1 MIDINLEEFNA
12 KFEGELIAYL
22 KNLFHQHLFIDEPRM
37 DSTRNLT
44 VRLLTFLLRITFA
57 FNQNGKHLSWSLVTG
72 FQLVWINPTLSN
84 RHQTSISQ
92 TIWKHNGGALFTKCS
107 SFQIRNTYEKGINT
121 VLPPPQMLR
130 LKVVCWPSSALLGR
144 TYHQCLDF
152 LTVGYLLGLNNVETF
167 LEKCC
172 RLHWFF
178 KWSATFFY
186 YWTTSQVILICPSG
200 CVRHQLHQR
209 LWHCLLTFSPQYSP
223 KYQPLYISIS
233 GA

>member
-92 TIWKHNGGALFTKCS
+92 TIWKHNGGDLFTKCS

-121 VLPPPQMLR
+121 VLPPPLNVATKSCMLAFI
-130 LKVVCWPSSALLGR
+130 SAAG
-144 TYHQCLDF
+144 THIPPVFGCLDRG
-152 LTVGYLLGLNNVETF
+152 VSVRVE
-167 LEKCC
+167 
-172 RLHWFF
+172 
-178 KWSATFFY
+178 
-186 YWTTSQVILICPSG
+186 
-200 CVRHQLHQR
+200 
-209 LWHCLLTFSPQYSP
+209 
-223 KYQPLYISIS
+223 
-233 GA
+233 